1 MGAVGGE
8 SVRAHGGN
16 LGSVRGSGT
25 WWRLWVMGLGVM
37 GISGDGLMGD
47 LEVVR
52 QLWGLSGA
60 SGSVG
65 GSLGSRDS
73 RVGGSLEVLEGFC
86 V

>member
-1 MGAVGGE
+1 
-8 SVRAHGGN
+8 
-16 LGSVRGSGT
+16 
-25 WWRLWVMGLGVM
+25 MGLGVM

-73 RVGGSLEVLEGFC
+73 KVGGSLEVLEGFC